1 MKAWPV
7 DQRINNVKNN
17 DPELGEPFN
26 EEADGQLGIFFDAS
40 QTTDPHSHFAIFAL
54 EQRLKRRPMSC

>member
-17 DPELGEPFN
+17 YPELGEPFN
-26 EEADGQLGIFFDAS
+26 GYTVPKRDWGKAIIFTRRFGDLKCPAR
-40 QTTDPHSHFAIFAL
+40 IAL
-54 EQRLKRRPMSC
+54 RLIVKG

>member
-26 EEADGQLGIFFDAS
+26 EEADGQLGIFC
-40 QTTDPHSHFAIFAL
+40 
-54 EQRLKRRPMSC
+54 E